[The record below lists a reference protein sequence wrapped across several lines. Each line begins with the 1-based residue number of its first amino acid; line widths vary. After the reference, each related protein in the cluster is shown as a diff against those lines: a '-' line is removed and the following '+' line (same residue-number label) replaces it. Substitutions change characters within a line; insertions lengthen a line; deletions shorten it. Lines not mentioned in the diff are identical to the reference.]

1 MPEFE
6 VMLWFS
12 ETIYG
17 KAYTRIKAANK
28 EEAETKFNKELDED
42 KEFEMEWE
50 YKVKG
55 SDDLIYDYDDVCLT
69 EIKEEAT

>member
-6 VMLWFS
+6 VTLWFS
-12 ETIYG
+12 EMIYG
-17 KAYTRIKAANK
+17 KAYTRIKAPNK
-28 EEAETKFNKELDED
+28 EEARTKFNKELEEG

-55 SDDLIYDYDDVCLT
+55 SSDLVHDYDEVSLT
-69 EIKEEAT
+69 EINVEAN